1 MVWYARIRGLFY
13 WRNAMSFKT
22 WVQIMMGVTGF
33 LIWSYA
39 SYMQLELPDDYLQF
53 VKGIV
58 IGVAALALRDMGS
71 AKDQPVKTVEETKK
85 DEVQQ

>member
-1 MVWYARIRGLFY
+1 
-13 WRNAMSFKT
+13 MSFKT
-22 WVQIMMGVTGF
+22 WVQILMGVTGF

-71 AKDQPVKTVEETKK
+71 AQHQPKEEVNK
-85 DEVQQ
+85 DEVMP

>member
-1 MVWYARIRGLFY
+1 
-13 WRNAMSFKT
+13 MSFKT

-58 IGVAALALRDMGS
+58 IGVAALALRDMGTEK
-71 AKDQPVKTVEETKK
+71 APGARPAEESKK
-85 DEVQQ
+85 DEPQQ